1 MTFTWGY
8 CCTPKRSDRK
18 SQNYI
23 RIDVFD
29 QIASYDSVR
38 VLSKQFVIV
47 AGPRGEIKK
56 VLVCSHYNRKGDKHQ
71 TIAEMS
77 HAIFFYNK
85 QYQIFNIKMERVKTT
100 KDKSTLIVS
109 FPHQINPVLKF
120 QPIRKQGAPGIF
132 PKSPLIFFRKNRLS
146 Y

>member
-29 QIASYDSVR
+29 QIASYDTVR

-47 AGPRGEIKK
+47 GPRGEIKK
-56 VLVCSHYNRKGDKHQ
+56 KVLVCSQYKKVTNIKQQLER
-71 TIAEMS
+71 AMP
-77 HAIFFYNK
+77 FLFNNK
-85 QYQIFNIKMERVKTT
+85 QYHIFNIKMERVKTT
-100 KDKSTLIVS
+100 KVKSTSIVS
-109 FPHQINPVLKF
+109 FPPQINPVLKC
-120 QPIRKQGAPGIF
+120 QPIRKQGASGIF
-132 PKSPLIFFRKNRLS
+132 PKVPPEFFFLFF
-146 Y
+146 